1 MNVQYTASVP
11 LVSAMDTS
19 VRPGFAHDAMTE
31 EQLPFTVRLVRS
43 EDDLQKAVRI
53 RHEAYRRHLPD
64 FAESLRS
71 PEESDADDNV
81 IILLAE
87 SKLDGSPIGTMRL
100 QTNRHKPLPMEKSVE
115 LPESLT
121 AQRLG
126 EATRLGV
133 TGASAGR
140 LVTAALFKAGF
151 HYCLQNGIQ
160 WIVVTAR
167 SPIDRQYERLM
178 FSDVYPGM
186 GYIPVAHVNNM
197 PHRIM
202 ATEIGT
208 MEKRWADAGHPLH
221 KFFFRTFHEDLLVA
235 PDFFSGK
242 SALTTQQLAN
252 L

>member
-1 MNVQYTASVP
+1 MNVQRTSAIP
-11 LVSAMDTS
+11 LVHHIDT
-19 VRPGFAHDAMTE
+19 DAMHATLPHEPVMSE
-31 EQLPFTVRLVRS
+31 EKLPFTVRLVRDE
-43 EDDLQKAVRI
+43 EDLSKAVRI
-53 RHEAYRRHLPD
+53 RHEAYRRHLPG

-71 PEESDADDNV
+71 PEASDCEDDV

-100 QTNRHKPLPMEKSVE
+100 QSNQNRPLPLEKSIE

-121 AQRLG
+121 SRRLG

-133 TGASAGR
+133 TGSAAGR

-151 HYCLQNGIQ
+151 HYCLQNGIE

-167 SPIDRQYERLM
+167 SPIDRQYERLL
-178 FSDVYPGM
+178 FKDVYPGM
-186 GYIPVAHVNNM
+186 GYIPVRHVSNM

-202 ATEIGT
+202 SIEIGK
-208 MEKRWADAGHPLH
+208 MEQNWAAANHPMH

-235 PDFFSGK
+235 PDLFSRK
-242 SALTTQQLAN
+242 KAIFA
-252 L
+252 